1 MRPPHPLARV
11 LPGSPRATWRLLATC
26 LLLLACV
33 PAVAQYDPLG
43 YWRFEN
49 PQPAF
54 DASGNGHHIVNN
66 ANQILLVPGVVGTAL
81 DIPSNVNQPA
91 TLATIDDSAN
101 VNLELS
107 TEFWFKPSVG
117 LHDGT
122 VYWVG
127 KQEIVFAP
135 QMIEW
140 YLYFNGAPQL
150 VFRIELA
157 GANALDPHQVYDG
170 NWHHW
175 AFTFSAKTGEQ
186 KVYFDGLCPPGF
198 SRVLGA
204 TTSLHDGG
212 PLAFSY
218 DDLAGRMEGSFD
230 EYAVY
235 DTVIPPALV
244 WEHYNRGVVGQP
256 YSFTPTNTWPMVPA
270 PATQLPGMNPLEFAP
285 GYPNIGMSTVELI
298 DHYPMP
304 RYNPS
309 APKPRRLFPWMSSSD
324 FQFLTTGGNTAA
336 GWRNMATWLT
346 RLHDDWNNYLY
357 PGDLQGLSDW
367 LIPAA
372 VLDTNQPGHHMLN
385 MLNQVSAG
393 KADRATVTNWVN
405 VRPNRWISTLPNTAF
420 ITRRQ
425 IGSAPGTQLPPH
437 WFIRDATNGNSIVQG
452 PPGVLYHHNLA
463 MANPAYPADTR
474 LDSLRY
480 DGLANR
486 PAVDNIFSYTTF
498 DYFDMV
504 GENDEVI
511 IAQAKSTIDKDLEIL
526 QDINTHGWTLGP
538 GGNYVEYQSQR
549 INTMREAYRDSFYQY
564 IKQIS
569 LASPSS
575 GHQTELWWFEIKG
588 GNRESYQQIRDI
600 TDYRDGRRRPGP
612 TFYPQGT
619 GGWLIGSGSTP
630 GWLSMVRELDD
641 QLYFLDSIMMPAV
654 SPGFEGGGPFYVVDS
669 NNIRPGS
676 YLGMLKAMHLL
687 GAESFVTFE
696 YQGVSPRPDANMR
709 TWKLPIP
716 AYAQAIGTR
725 ASEFWSHGEVLV
737 ADSSYVTPVGSV
749 GPTRYT
755 FDTGNLYDLVTGR
768 KEYGTER
775 YLLTASVQRSVNQVA
790 QAPKEKDI
798 KIQLRRNN
806 GSMAMADLQLKAR
819 NQGSTYVLDLN
830 NAAQPLIYQLDTWHE
845 WKDMTWWCRDYTF
858 EAELPDNFQSA
869 FTRRTERPAGVA
881 PGDFRDFTTFIE
893 FRTGGSQWA
902 DYQFRPRWDDQDTLY
917 LWLHARRV
925 GPAACTLQVK
935 LGGTPVGNVVINDPT
950 FSWEGVGTNN
960 QPILLAIPAPAYI
973 WQTLTLERLN
983 GQADIDVVAL
993 NRSPQDFSQKPLE
1006 AIISASSL
1014 LGCTGEE
1021 FGFEALGQ
1029 TPAGCLDYHWRFGD
1043 GGQAYTPNA
1052 HHAYLVPGIYQVILD
1067 VTATCD
1073 GRTVSDTIT
1082 VTVRAPFVEAGPPV
1096 PVCAG
1101 DTAQLQ
1107 GQATSPF
1114 QWQAHP
1120 SLGSTT
1126 VLDPLAW
1133 PSTLQ
1138 WYTLT
1143 VDSAGCTAS
1152 DSTPVTPV
1160 QLGALSATADTTLC
1174 LGAHIDL
1181 AVNGAFSVVWDPNPT
1196 LSATNVHNPTATPV
1210 ADHNVYYYTA
1220 TDVCGCDTIRDSIV
1234 VDVTCCPGVT
1244 VDALLSNPVAST
1256 WTNPTSGGTYQIRG
1270 VFLIDQ
1276 PITFNNTTFL
1286 MESSAEVRIVQGG
1299 TLTANN
1305 STFISACGDSM
1316 WIGIDLVHA
1325 AAQLNLTGCHVEDAI
1340 QGVHSRNGAG
1350 FAIRG
1355 SEFRDNWI
1363 GVHYGLFGGTHPG
1376 EVRGTK
1382 FAANAQTM
1390 LPPYA
1395 NAPAEAGVWVD
1406 QVGQATVG
1414 LPGSGNRNRF
1424 ESLGV
1429 GVLCTR
1435 SHVTVQNSSFLSMQ
1449 YKANGGSA
1457 PGAGGYGSGVFARG
1471 NPLVGSAP
1479 FRLRVGDQTVVPSG
1493 ASCHFE
1499 DCPQGIFAYYNVA
1512 LMARRDTFIGLL
1524 RGVMGVRMA
1533 NNRVDSLVVTN
1544 CFFDGNDY
1552 GVYGSHNTR
1561 SALSILNNRFVGVDP
1576 VQRGAI
1582 HLHDVNPLT
1591 MPGVNRTILNGN
1603 YICQPGKGIYCNGVP
1618 RLSVE
1623 FNTVISQG
1631 LGSVPTGL
1639 MAAINLNG
1647 CEGAVV
1653 RSNEMINQTL
1663 TAPMSGLWLRTS
1675 NRVIVS
1681 CNDVTDYQV
1690 DMRTLGPC
1698 NKSTFTQNRFIGG
1711 RTGLLLEN
1719 NGVIGKQ
1726 GDPGKPTRNRWLP
1739 GAAGAWVCGG
1749 AGQRFM
1755 ARTVATT
1762 PALSHLFYVL
1772 QATPSEDPGN
1782 ANNNFCNSGPSPIS
1796 FQPTN
1801 QGTQITNCDV
1811 AGSGSGGGGGGNSTQ
1826 QGGYTEE
1833 DISALRAIAES
1844 QTDYLGNAD
1853 AARYLERQMVLAILV
1868 EEPAL
1873 LEDAALRT
1881 FWEVH
1886 SIGNMGRIM
1895 EATRLAEDGSYT
1907 SMPGQLAFT
1916 PANALES
1923 THQASL
1929 LAFHRWMTG
1938 GWSGQTDSLEV
1949 AGLAVLCPLD
1959 YGKGVYQARA
1969 LMAMVAPGLD
1979 WEDNCGGGERLAG
1992 TQGAASQQAEVG
2004 QGQNSVQIPILSPN
2018 PARGEVELSCD
2029 ADMAVEV
2036 FSSTGQMLTRFQH
2049 NAGSTQVSITGWA
2062 QGIYVFRYQMGDRTG
2077 SIRLVVD

>member
-1 MRPPHPLARV
+1 MRPSHPLARV

-33 PAVAQYDPLG
+33 PAAAQYDPLG

-66 ANQILLVPGVVGTAL
+66 ANQILLVPGVLGTAL

-122 VYWVG
+122 ISWPG

-140 YLYFNGAPQL
+140 YLNFNGGPQL
-150 VFRIELA
+150 AFKIELA

-175 AFTFSAKTGEQ
+175 AFTFNAKTGEQ
-186 KVYFDGLCPPGF
+186 KVYFDGVCPPGF

-218 DDLAGRMEGSFD
+218 HLPAGRMEGRID

-244 WEHYNRGVVGQP
+244 WQHYQQGVLGQP
-256 YSFTPTNTWPMVPA
+256 YTFTPSPAYAAPPA
-270 PATQLPGMNPLEFAP
+270 PTTQLPGMNPLEFAP

-304 RYNPS
+304 RYNPI

-452 PPGVLYHHNLA
+452 PPNVLYHHNLA

-526 QDINTHGWTLGP
+526 QDINTHGWTLVP

-564 IKQIS
+564 IRQIS
-569 LASPSS
+569 LASQL
-575 GHQTELWWFEIKG
+575 GRQTELWWFEIKG
-588 GNRESYQQIRDI
+588 GNRESYPQIRDI

-619 GGWLIGSGSTP
+619 AGWLIGSGSTP

-725 ASEFWSHGEVLV
+725 ASEFWSHGEILV

-775 YLLTASVQRSVNQVA
+775 YLLTASVQRSVNQTA

-935 LGGTPVGNVVINDPT
+935 LGGTPVGNVVINDTT
-950 FSWEGVGTNN
+950 FSWEGAGTNN
-960 QPILLAIPAPAYI
+960 QPILLAIPAPAFI
-973 WQTLTLERLN
+973 WQTLTLERVT
-983 GQADIDVVAL
+983 GEADIDVVAL

-1052 HHAYLVPGIYQVILD
+1052 HHAYPVPGIYQVILD

-1082 VTVRAPFVEAGPPV
+1082 VTVRAPFVDAGPPV

-1181 AVNGAFSVVWDPNPT
+1181 VVNGAFSVVWDPNPT

-1305 STFISACGDSM
+1305 GTFISACGDSM

-1363 GVHYGLFGGTHPG
+1363 GVHYGLFTGTHAG
-1376 EVRGTK
+1376 EVRGTR
-1382 FAANAQTM
+1382 FVANAQTM
-1390 LPPYA
+1390 LPPYS
-1395 NAPAEAGVWVD
+1395 NFPAEAGVWIEDVTK
-1406 QVGQATVG
+1406 ATVG
-1414 LPGSGNRNRF
+1414 LPGGSNRNRF
-1424 ESLGV
+1424 DSLAI
-1429 GVLCTR
+1429 GVLCIR
-1435 SHVTVQNSSFLSMQ
+1435 SHADVQNADFNSIQLKPDQ
-1449 YKANGGSA
+1449 KGR
-1457 PGAGGYGSGVFARG
+1457 PGNGGYGCGVFAKG
-1471 NPLVGSAP
+1471 NPGVQVPAFKVVVGEETLSNNG
-1479 FRLRVGDQTVVPSG
+1479 R
-1493 ASCHFE
+1493 SCRFT
-1499 DCPQGIFAYYNVA
+1499 DCPTGIYVRENIA
-1512 LMARRDTFIGLL
+1512 LRAGRDTIDGQL
-1524 RGVMGVRMA
+1524 RGVYGVRMDLNTSDTLLVRNCRFKGTDFGIYSVLNGGAATRILA
-1533 NNRVDSLVVTN
+1533 NDFSST
-1544 CFFDGNDY
+1544 D
-1552 GVYGSHNTR
+1552 T
-1561 SALSILNNRFVGVDP
+1561 I
-1576 VQRGAI
+1576 QRGAVYVYDFNTFNLPTSNLKGTLI
-1582 HLHDVNPLT
+1582 
-1591 MPGVNRTILNGN
+1591 NGN
-1603 YICQPGKGIYCNGVP
+1603 HIRQDGVGIEVNGVAK
-1618 RLSVE
+1618 LEISN
-1623 FNTVISQG
+1623 NTVIT
-1631 LGSVPTGL
+1631 TGL
-1639 MAAINLNG
+1639 ALPVRARYFAVSVHA
-1647 CEGAVV
+1647 CDGA
-1653 RSNEMINQTL
+1653 RILANELSNQNSTWPI
-1663 TAPMSGLWLRTS
+1663 SGLWLNWSGRDTVHCNWVENFDVDIRTWG
-1675 NRVIVS
+1675 S
-1681 CNDVTDYQV
+1681 CNFSELRDNRMV
-1690 DMRTLGPC
+1690 LG
-1698 NKSTFTQNRFIGG
+1698 N
-1711 RTGLLLEN
+1711 TGLLLES
-1719 NGVIGKQ
+1719 NGLIGVQ
-1726 GDPGKPTRNRWLP
+1726 GSPTNATYNQWL
-1739 GAAGAWVCGG
+1739 GGTWTCGTSTG
-1749 AGQRFM
+1749 RYM
-1755 ARTVATT
+1755 ARTDSTNY
-1762 PALSHLFYVL
+1762 LDNFYVVNSQTQSPVHSANPL
-1772 QATPSEDPGN
+1772 CNGAN
-1782 ANNNFCNSGPSPIS
+1782 AGSPINFIPPS
-1796 FQPTN
+1796 QNGSALVCP
-1801 QGTQITNCDV
+1801 V
-1811 AGSGSGGGGGGNSTQ
+1811 AGTGGSNGTNVAQQGGGGYDGDGVS
-1826 QGGYTEE
+1826 
-1833 DISALRAIAES
+1833 SLRAIALG
-1844 QTDYLGNAD
+1844 QTDYLGNAN
-1853 AARYLERQMVLAILV
+1853 AARYMERQMVLAILT
-1868 EEPAL
+1868 EHPQL
-1873 LEDAALRT
+1873 LDDPVLRD
-1881 FWEVH
+1881 FWQAQADGG
-1886 SIGNMGRIM
+1886 IGRIL
-1895 EATRLAEDGSYT
+1895 EATRLAAEGGFAG
-1907 SMPGQLAFT
+1907 MPALLDFI
-1916 PANALES
+1916 PVNVLES
-1923 THQASL
+1923 THQDAL
-1929 LAFHRWMTG
+1929 TAYLRWMTDTWKG
-1938 GWSGQTDSLEV
+1938 ADDSLLI
-1949 AGLAVLCPLD
+1949 ADIAARCPLD

-1969 LMAMVAPGLD
+1969 LMSLLTPGLD
-1979 WEDNCGGGERLAG
+1979 WEDNCGGAQRSSGAQAG
-1992 TQGAASQQAEVG
+1992 TAQQTADGQVG
-2004 QGQNSVQIPILSPN
+2004 GPTLSPN
-2018 PARGEVELSCD
+2018 PARGEVELSCG
-2029 ADMAVEV
+2029 ADMDVEV
-2036 FSSTGQMLTRFQH
+2036 FSYTGQPVARFRH
-2049 NAGSTQVSITGWA
+2049 AAGSTQVQVAGWA
-2062 QGIYVFRYQMGDRTG
+2062 QGVYVFRCRLGDRVE
-2077 SIRLVVD
+2077 ILRLVVD